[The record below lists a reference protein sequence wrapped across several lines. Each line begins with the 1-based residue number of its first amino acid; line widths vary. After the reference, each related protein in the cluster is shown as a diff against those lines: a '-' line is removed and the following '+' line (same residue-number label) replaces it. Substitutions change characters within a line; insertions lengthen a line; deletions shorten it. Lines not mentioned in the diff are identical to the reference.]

1 MNLRLSLWGTLIKL
15 AGADECRCG
24 VLLEGT
30 FAVGHGGSGGKGT
43 AGAPG
48 GHSGG
53 PQEDAAVLCDPGH
66 TSLPC
71 LGECPWSHRAP
82 AVFEPP
88 ARAADSARLGF
99 LPLGELADEKK
110 L

>member
-1 MNLRLSLWGTLIKL
+1 M
-15 AGADECRCG
+15 
-24 VLLEGT
+24 
-30 FAVGHGGSGGKGT
+30 
-43 AGAPG
+43 
-48 GHSGG
+48 
-53 PQEDAAVLCDPGH
+53 LCDPGH

>member
-1 MNLRLSLWGTLIKL
+1 MSADVACSWKEPLLSVT
-15 AGADECRCG
+15 G
-24 VLLEGT
+24 VLEGR
-30 FAVGHGGSGGKGT
+30 APRGPRGT
-43 AGAPG
+43 QW
-48 GHSGG
+48 G